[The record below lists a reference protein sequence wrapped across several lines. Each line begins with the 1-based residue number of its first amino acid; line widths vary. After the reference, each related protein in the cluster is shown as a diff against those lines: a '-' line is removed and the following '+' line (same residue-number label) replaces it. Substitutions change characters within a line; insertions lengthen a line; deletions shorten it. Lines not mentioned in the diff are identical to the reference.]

1 MFLSNPVK
9 IFHAAWFFSIV
20 FAGCGAWRGNDNPPI
35 TFASPP
41 QSEYPFSVREPEIFQ
56 AGIIIRVGDTERKM
70 FIARNL
76 TSRRIDFDIGT
87 ENHRSVVVSD
97 KEYVVDFKR
106 KTFEE
111 RELSSNAADAFD
123 PMTAEILSTRD
134 YASFEETGRKNGIV
148 EYRAR
153 INESANSEA
162 VIFFDEKIGLPVKQ
176 EFYSIEGEERR
187 LQYWME
193 LQNFKPE
200 AEAELFRVPREFR
213 RKGR

>member
-20 FAGCGAWRGNDNPPI
+20 FAGCGVWRGNDNSA
-35 TFASPP
+35 TTLASPP
-41 QSEYPFSVREPEIFQ
+41 KSEYPFSVREPEIFQ
-56 AGIIIRVGDTERKM
+56 AAIVIRVGDSERRM
-70 FIARNL
+70 FLARNL

-87 ENHRSVVVSD
+87 DNHRAVVLSD
-97 KEYVVDFKR
+97 KEYIVDFKR

-111 RELSSNAADAFD
+111 RDMSSTAEQAFD
-123 PMTAEILSTRD
+123 PLTAEILSTRD
-134 YASFEETGRKNGIV
+134 YASFDELGRKDGIV

-153 INESANSEA
+153 IKESSNSET

-176 EFYSIEGEERR
+176 EFYSIEGEQRR
-187 LQYWME
+187 LQYSME
-193 LQNFKPE
+193 LQDFKLE
-200 AEAELFRVPREFR
+200 AEAELFTVPRDFR

>member
-20 FAGCGAWRGNDNPPI
+20 FAGCGVWRGNDNSTI

-41 QSEYPFSVREPEIFQ
+41 KSEYPFSVREPEIFQ
-56 AGIIIRVGDTERKM
+56 AGIVIRVGDTERRL

-76 TSRRIDFDIGT
+76 SSRRIDFDLGT
-87 ENHRSVVVSD
+87 DNHRAVLVSD
-97 KEYVVDFKR
+97 KEYIVDFKR

-111 RELSSNAADAFD
+111 REMSSTAEEAFD
-123 PMTAEILSTRD
+123 PLTAEILNTRD
-134 YASFEETGRKNGIV
+134 YGTFDEIRRSGNVV

-153 INESANSEA
+153 INDSLNSEA
-162 VIFFDEKIGLPVKQ
+162 IIFFDEKIGLPVKQ
-176 EFYSIEGEERR
+176 EFYSIEGEQRR
-187 LQYWME
+187 LQYSME
-193 LQNFKPE
+193 LHDFKPE
-200 AEAELFRVPREFR
+200 AEAELFTVPRDFR